1 MRREEAASLT
11 AAVPA
16 KGGKAPLLPAL
27 FLALLPAAVFSA
39 DQAAKKKSRSSWN
52 KKTGGHSRRIGK
64 KPLSVTLCCSRN
76 EGAFLNFG
84 ESTPA
89 LVRLVSVCLTAVLSA
104 VFVLTLGKAGKGLLK
119 TGLALLLGGAFSNTY
134 DRMRKKAVTDYLR
147 FDFGPE
153 KFRRI
158 VFNLGDFAILIGALL
173 SVLGSEE

>member
-16 KGGKAPLLPAL
+16 KGGKPLLPAL
-27 FLALLPAAVFSA
+27 FLALLPAAVFAA

-52 KKTGGHSRRIGK
+52 EKSGGHSRKIGK
-64 KPLSVTLCCSRN
+64 KPLSATLCFSRN

-84 ESTPA
+84 ESTPT
-89 LVRLVSVCLTAVLSA
+89 LVRLVSVCLTAALST

-173 SVLGSEE
+173 SVLGSGE